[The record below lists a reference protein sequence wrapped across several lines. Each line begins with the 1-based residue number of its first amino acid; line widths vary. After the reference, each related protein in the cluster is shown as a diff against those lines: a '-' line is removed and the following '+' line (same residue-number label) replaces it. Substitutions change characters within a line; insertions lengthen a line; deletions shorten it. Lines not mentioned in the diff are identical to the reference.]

1 MKRELRKLFDAR
13 VEAVLKTLPAE
24 VLDIINNEVP
34 LLVEDYPSDEVMET
48 MGIEYR
54 DELCGLFTGIGI
66 TEKSIEAPPMTP
78 DSVVIYREGIIVQ
91 ALDADESLTDEF
103 FERLDPEL
111 NSLNPD
117 DINLDL
123 LDEEIRITILHE
135 YGHLHGL
142 SDDDLESLGY

>member
-1 MKRELRKLFDAR
+1 MA
-13 VEAVLKTLPAE
+13 
-24 VLDIINNEVP
+24 
-34 LLVEDYPSDEVMET
+34 
-48 MGIEYR
+48 
-54 DELCGLFTGIGI
+54 
-66 TEKSIEAPPMTP
+66 P

-91 ALDADESLTDEF
+91 ALEADESLTDEF

-111 NSLNPD
+111 NLLKPS
-117 DINLDL
+117 DINLEF

>member
-1 MKRELRKLFDAR
+1 
-13 VEAVLKTLPAE
+13 
-24 VLDIINNEVP
+24 
-34 LLVEDYPSDEVMET
+34 
-48 MGIEYR
+48 
-54 DELCGLFTGIGI
+54 
-66 TEKSIEAPPMTP
+66 MTP

-91 ALDADESLTDEF
+91 ALETDESLSDEF

-111 NSLNPD
+111 NLLNPA